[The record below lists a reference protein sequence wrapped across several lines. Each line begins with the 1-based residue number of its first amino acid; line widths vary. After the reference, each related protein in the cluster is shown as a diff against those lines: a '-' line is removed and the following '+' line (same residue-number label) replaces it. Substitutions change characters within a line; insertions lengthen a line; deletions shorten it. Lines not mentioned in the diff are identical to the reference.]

1 MGSDWRGTAGVAGRT
16 DYDGNVLATPPTF
29 QSLAEPIAHDA
40 PHAFVF
46 RGGEL
51 LVREADMALPDAAAV
66 KALAIPPAQV
76 FPVGIFEREYCSTA
90 WVAKDAAA
98 PPGHAFRSLRSLF
111 GRFDD
116 RLLSVAGR
124 AFQIVDWARNHRF
137 CGACGK
143 PMAPL
148 AGERAMR
155 CECGHV
161 AYPRIAPAMMVL
173 VKRGEAILL
182 ARNVAVA
189 PGGRM
194 SALAGFL
201 EPGESVEDAI
211 HREVH
216 EEVGLFVKDLR
227 YFASQSWPF
236 PGSLMIAFT
245 AEYSG
250 GEIRV
255 DPAEIAEARWFGPG
269 ERLPELPPAQSISRA
284 LIEANLPPRALRAAG

>member
-1 MGSDWRGTAGVAGRT
+1 
-16 DYDGNVLATPPTF
+16 VLATPPTF
-29 QSLAEPIAHDA
+29 RSLAEPIAHHA

-51 LVREADMALPDAAAV
+51 LVREPELALPDAAVV
-66 KALAIPPAQV
+66 KALDLPPAQV
-76 FPVGIFEREYCSTA
+76 FPVGVFDKEYCIGA
-90 WVAKDAAA
+90 WVAKDSAAQA
-98 PPGHAFRSLRSLF
+98 AHAFRSLRSLF
-111 GRFDD
+111 GRFDEH
-116 RLLSVAGR
+116 LLSIAGR
-124 AFQIVDWARNHRF
+124 AFQIADWARNHRF

-143 PMAPL
+143 PMAAVP
-148 AGERAMR
+148 GERAMR

-173 VKRGEAILL
+173 VKRGESILL

-245 AEYSG
+245 AEYSSG
-250 GEIRV
+250 DIRV
-255 DPAEIAEARWFGPG
+255 DPAEIAEAHWFGPG
-269 ERLPELPPAQSISRA
+269 DRLPDLPPPQSISRA
-284 LIEANLPPRALRAAG
+284 LIEANLPKGQAR

>member
-1 MGSDWRGTAGVAGRT
+1 LLS
-16 DYDGNVLATPPTF
+16 TPPTF
-29 QSLAEPIAHDA
+29 RSLATPIAHDA
-40 PHAFVF
+40 PRAFVF

-51 LVREADMALPDAAAV
+51 LVKEPDFALPDAAAI
-66 KALAIPPAQV
+66 KALELPGTQV
-76 FPVGIFEREYCSTA
+76 FPVGIYEKEYCFAA
-90 WVAKDAAA
+90 WVAKEAAA

-111 GRFDD
+111 GRYDEG
-116 RLLSVAGR
+116 LLSVAGR
-124 AFQIVDWARNHRF
+124 AFQVADWARNHRF

-143 PMAPL
+143 PMAPVT
-148 AGERAMR
+148 GERAMR

-173 VKRGEAILL
+173 VKRGDAILL
-182 ARNVAVA
+182 ARNVLVA

-245 AEYSG
+245 AEYSSG
-250 GEIRV
+250 DIRC

-269 ERLPELPPAQSISRA
+269 DKLPELPPAQSISRA
-284 LIEANLPPRALRAAG
+284 LIEANLPARAVRASA